1 MRGLLK
7 SLAPALLIF
16 AEVRLTLKTLRKVL
30 LYTAVALFTGALA
43 LILSAFL
50 FSDQLIRE
58 FIRQAN
64 TRLNTRI
71 TIGKTSVNVFSRF
84 PSINLEF
91 NNVYVEDTHDGQ
103 YPLLTATRV
112 AFTLN
117 PLQVIRGDYT
127 VSGIT
132 ITESEINLKI
142 NARGEENYLLFKD
155 AKAGQSAVGFKL
167 RDIRLQSCRVH
178 YLNLELND
186 DMEFYTNRL
195 TASLHAEGSQYT
207 IRSQG
212 QITIEKFHTGLAKWP
227 TPKTFDVTA
236 TMVYDDAEKKLS
248 IQPSDLKLH
257 QATFSIQGVYQWKDE
272 SHVEL
277 AVTGKHANVQTLLAF
292 LPEKQQQQWTQYRSK
307 GDVYFRL
314 NLQGKISRINSPSM
328 EVEFGLQKAR
338 IYHPDYNTSL
348 DNLNLEGK
356 LSVKNLRQPE
366 GGLLTLKNIT
376 GQLNNKSFSASIAI
390 KNFSDP
396 EVILEFQ
403 GEADAESVVRLYP
416 VKNLSKATGSIKAN
430 ISFEGKT
437 SWLKNKTTAQKVSA
451 LGSIEMNN
459 LSFRFEKPAM
469 TLENLSGTLQFN
481 KNDLALSNV
490 SGVLGD
496 SDFRLNGFFK
506 NIITFLLFENQPLGI
521 EADLQSTYINLAQLF
536 EYAFTSSESDKQ
548 QAFAFSISPL
558 VNLKFMAD
566 VRALQFNRFYA
577 RNLKGDLLVAGQV
590 ALSKNVSF
598 TGLGGNV
605 LLTGSLNAKNAKVI
619 EASGG
624 LLLDGVHLDSAFYVF
639 SNFGQTFIQDHHLKG
654 RAYAEIMMEMK
665 LKPDL
670 TLFPETLTA
679 DIIATIKNGELNNF
693 EPLQKLSKYVGDNNL
708 HALRFADLKND
719 IHIERSTVFIPMM
732 EVVSNATVLQISGT
746 HRFDQQ
752 IDYRIVTPLQNRG
765 AINLEEA
772 AGAIEEMEGRAKLFL
787 KITGTTDNYRVV
799 YDTDAVRRKIAS
811 DLKREVQELKDLFK
825 KKQKKKEAELS
836 KEEFDWENP

>member
-1 MRGLLK
+1 MK
-7 SLAPALLIF
+7 VF
-16 AEVRLTLKTLRKVL
+16 RKVL
-30 LYTAVALFTGALA
+30 LYTAVALFTGTVA

-50 FSDQLIRE
+50 FSDQLINE

-71 TIGKTSVNVFSRF
+71 TIGKTRVNVLSYF
-84 PSINLEF
+84 PSIALEF

-103 YPLLTATRV
+103 YPLLTANRV

-117 PLQVIRGDYT
+117 PLKVIRGDYT

-155 AKAGQSAVGFKL
+155 AQTGESAVGFKL
-167 RDIRLQSCRVH
+167 SDVLLQSCRVH
-178 YLNLELND
+178 YLNMELND
-186 DMEFYTNRL
+186 DMEFYTDHL
-195 TASLHAEGSQYT
+195 TASLHAAGQQYT

-212 QITIEKFHTGLAKWP
+212 QITIEKFHTGLTKWP
-227 TPKTFDVTA
+227 TPKTFDVA
-236 TMVYDDAEKKLS
+236 AMLVFDDAEKKLT
-248 IQPSDLKLH
+248 IQPSDLRLH
-257 QATFSIQGVYQWKDE
+257 QATFSVQGVYQWKDANQI
-272 SHVEL
+272 EL
-277 AVTGKHANVQTLLAF
+277 VITGKNTSVQTLLAF
-292 LPEKQQQQWTQYRSK
+292 LPEKQQQQLGQYRSK

-314 NLQGKISRINSPSM
+314 NLNGNISKTASPSI
-328 EVEFGLQKAR
+328 EAQFGLQKAQ
-338 IYHPDYNTSL
+338 IYHPDYRTSL
-348 DNLNLEGK
+348 DKVNLDGSIIL
-356 LSVKNLRQPE
+356 KNLRKPE
-366 GGLLTLKNIT
+366 SAVLSLKNIT
-376 GQLNNKSFSASIAI
+376 GELNNKTFSGNLTI
-390 KNFSDP
+390 KNLSDP
-396 EVILEFQ
+396 DVILEFQ
-403 GEADAESVVRLYP
+403 GETDITSVLQFYP
-416 VKNLSKATGSIKAN
+416 IKNVSLASGSIKAN

-459 LSFRFEKPAM
+459 LSFRFEKPVM
-469 TLENLSGTLQFN
+469 TLDNLRGTLQFN

-490 SGVLGD
+490 SGTLGE

-521 EADLQSTYINLAQLF
+521 EADLQSRYINLAQLF
-536 EYAFTSSESDKQ
+536 EYAFTSFESDKQ
-548 QAFAFSISPL
+548 QTFAFSISPL
-558 VNLKFMAD
+558 VNLKFLAD
-566 VRALQFNRFYA
+566 VRALRFNRFYA
-577 RNLKGDLLVAGQV
+577 RNLKGDLSVAGQV
-590 ALSKNVSF
+590 ALSKNISF

-605 LLTGSLNAKNAKVI
+605 LLTGTLDAKNPKVI
-619 EASGG
+619 EASGA

-639 SNFGQTFIQDHHLKG
+639 NNFGQTFIRDHHLKG
-654 RAYAEIMMEMK
+654 RAHAEIMMEMK

-679 DIIATIKNGELNNF
+679 DISATIKNGELNNF

-752 IDYRIVTPLQNRG
+752 IDYRIVTPLQNKR

-787 KITGTTDNYRVV
+787 KIAGTTDNYRVV

>member
-1 MRGLLK
+1 MKVLK
-7 SLAPALLIF
+7 
-16 AEVRLTLKTLRKVL
+16 KVL
-30 LYTAVALFTGALA
+30 LYTAIALFTGVVALV
-43 LILSAFL
+43 ISVFL
-50 FSDQLIRE
+50 FSDQIINE

-71 TIGKTSVNVFSRF
+71 TIGKTRVNVFSHF
-84 PSINLEF
+84 PSVALEF
-91 NNVYVEDTHDGQ
+91 NNVYIEDTHDGQ
-103 YPLLTATRV
+103 YPLLTANRI

-117 PLQVIRGDYT
+117 PLKVIRGDYT
-127 VSGIT
+127 VKGIT

-142 NARGEENYLLFKD
+142 NARGTENYLLFKD
-155 AKAGQSAVGFKL
+155 APTGESAVGFKL
-167 RDIRLQSCRVH
+167 SEILLQSCRVH

-186 DMEFYTNRL
+186 DMEFYTDRL
-195 TASLHAEGSQYT
+195 AASLQAEGQQYT
-207 IRSQG
+207 IRSKG
-212 QITIEKFHTGLAKWP
+212 QVTIEKFNTGLTKWP
-227 TPKTFDVTA
+227 VPKTFDVT
-236 TMVYDDAEKKLS
+236 TIMVFDDAEKKLT

-257 QATFSIQGVYQWKDE
+257 QATFGIQGVYQWKDDN
-272 SHVEL
+272 HIEL
-277 AVTGKHANVQTLLAF
+277 AITGRNTNLQTLLAF
-292 LPEKQQQQWTQYRSK
+292 LPEKQQEQLKQYRSK
-307 GDVYFRL
+307 GEVYFRM
-314 NLQGKISRINSPSM
+314 NLSGKISKTASPSM
-328 EVEFGLQKAR
+328 EAQFGLQKAQ
-338 IYHPDYNTSL
+338 IYHPDYRTSL
-348 DNLNLEGK
+348 DDVNLDGTIL
-356 LSVKNLRQPE
+356 LKNLRKPE
-366 GGLLTLKNIT
+366 SASIFLKNIT
-376 GQLNNKSFSASIAI
+376 GQLNNKSFSGNLTV
-390 KNFSDP
+390 KNLSDP
-396 EVILEFQ
+396 DVILDFQ
-403 GEADAESVVRLYP
+403 GEADIISVLQFYP
-416 VKNLSKATGSIKAN
+416 IKNVSQASGSIKAN
-430 ISFEGKT
+430 ISFEGKI
-437 SWLKNKTTAQKVSA
+437 SWLKNKATAQKVSA

-459 LSFRFEKPAM
+459 LSFRFDKPAM
-469 TLENLSGTLQFN
+469 TLDNLNGTLQFN

-490 SGVLGD
+490 SGALGD

-521 EADLQSTYINLAQLF
+521 EADLQSGYINLAQLF
-536 EYAFTSSESDKQ
+536 EYAFASSEADQQ

-558 VNLKFMAD
+558 VNLKFLAD
-566 VRALQFNRFYA
+566 VRALRFNRFYA
-577 RNLKGDLLVAGQV
+577 RNLKGDLSVAGQV
-590 ALSKNVSF
+590 ALSKNISF

-605 LLTGSLNAKNAKVI
+605 LLTGSLNARNPKVI

-639 SNFGQTFIQDHHLKG
+639 NNFGQTFIQDHHLKG
-654 RAYAEIMMEMK
+654 RAYAEVMMEMK

-670 TLFPETLTA
+670 TLFTETLTA
-679 DIIATIKNGELNNF
+679 DISATIKNGELNNF

-752 IDYRIVTPLQNRG
+752 IDYRIVTPLQNKR

-787 KITGTTDNYRVV
+787 KIAGTTDNYRVV